1 MALDLSTLVTG
12 LIFVAAFASLV
23 AVGFPLLQRDR
34 ASSRLKSVT
43 DRRQQLSAQQ
53 RAELQ
58 QQRVRRKPQRHV
70 ELMKTLLTRFKLD
83 EMLKAKE
90 LRARLS
96 QAGLR
101 SSSAPVTYVT
111 ARILAP
117 LVLLGIAFVYLTG
130 VFPKLATGQKF
141 AIYAGIAALG
151 FYLPQLWL
159 SNKIQ
164 KRQQVLTRSFPD
176 SLDLMVICV
185 EAGLSLEGAFS
196 RVTEEVAE
204 SAPEMAE
211 EIGLTAAELAFLGD
225 RRQAYDNFAERT
237 GLPAVK
243 SLATTLIQ
251 AERYGTSIAVGLR
264 VLSQEN
270 RDARLAAAEKKAA
283 ALPAKLTV
291 PMIVFFLPVLFLV
304 IAGPAAIQ
312 IATR

>member
-1 MALDLSTLVTG
+1 
-12 LIFVAAFASLV
+12 
-23 AVGFPLLQRDR
+23 
-34 ASSRLKSVT
+34 
-43 DRRQQLSAQQ
+43 
-53 RAELQ
+53 
-58 QQRVRRKPQRHV
+58 
-70 ELMKTLLTRFKLD
+70 
-83 EMLKAKE
+83 MLKAKE
-90 LRARLS
+90 LRARLG

-130 VFPKLATGQKF
+130 VFPKIATGQKF
-141 AIYAGIAALG
+141 AIYAGIVALG

-185 EAGLSLEGAFS
+185 EAGLSLEGAFA

-225 RRQAYDNFAERT
+225 RRQAYENFAERT

-270 RDARLAAAEKKAA
+270 RDARLAAAEKKAG

-304 IAGPAAIQ
+304 IAGPAVIQ

>member
-1 MALDLSTLVTG
+1 VAFDLSTLVTG
-12 LIFVAAFASLV
+12 LIFVAALVSLV
-23 AVGFPLLQRDR
+23 AVGLPLLQRDR

-43 DRRQQLSAQQ
+43 DRRQELSVQQ
-53 RAELQ
+53 RADLQ
-58 QQRVRRKPQRHV
+58 QQRMRRKPQRHV
-70 ELMKTLLTRFKLD
+70 EFMKTVLGRFKLD

-90 LRARLS
+90 LRKQLG

-101 SSSAPVTYVT
+101 SPSAPVSYVS
-111 ARILAP
+111 ARIIAP
-117 LVLLGIAFVYLTG
+117 LVLLAIAFVYLTG
-130 VFPKLATGQKF
+130 VFPRLSTGQKF
-141 AIYAGIAALG
+141 AIYAGVVALG
-151 FYLPQLWL
+151 FYAPQLWL

-164 KRQQVLTRSFPD
+164 KRQKVLTRAFPD

-185 EAGLSLEGAFS
+185 EAGLALEGAFG
-196 RVTEEVAE
+196 RVTEEMAE

-211 EIGLTAAELAFLGD
+211 EIGLTGAELAFLGD
-225 RRQAYDNFAERT
+225 RRQAYENFADRT

-283 ALPAKLTV
+283 SLPAKLTV